1 MVGKTVTDHGLLT
14 SMRMMVLLET
24 RLLQEKVMA
33 GG

>member
-1 MVGKTVTDHGLLT
+1 MVGKTVTDHSLLT

>member
-14 SMRMMVLLET
+14 STSMMVLLET
-24 RLLQEKVMA
+24 RGLQEKVMA